1 MKRWAV
7 LVLIMAL
14 CSGGCTLAPTY
25 TRPASPV
32 PAEFPSGDA
41 YKGVKASPEAPAAA
55 ELKWREFFTDAR
67 LQGLIETS
75 LKNNRDLRLA
85 ALNVERARA
94 MYGIQRAELLPSVY
108 ASGSGGKEHVPAD
121 LSSTGKARTSEQYS
135 ADLGV
140 TAWEIDF
147 FGRIRSLKDQAM
159 EEYLATEEARRSVQI
174 TLVSSVAQAYLTLA
188 ADREALRLVQETLD
202 SQQGTYELIKK
213 RYDAGIASEL
223 DLKQA
228 LILVDNAKRDIA
240 RYRQQAAQDE
250 NALNLLLGEPAPQE
264 LLPADLG
271 SVTSP
276 KDITPGLRSDVLL
289 NRPDVM
295 AAEHRLRGAYA
306 NIGAARAAFFPRIS
320 LTTTIGTASTELS
333 GLFDAGSR
341 TWTFMPA
348 ITMPV
353 FDARI
358 WPALR
363 VSKVD
368 REIAVT
374 QYEKAVQNA
383 FRETADTLALLGT
396 VDQELAAQQ
405 ALTGDSSESYRLASL
420 RYMKG
425 IDSYLGVLDAQR
437 SLYVARQ
444 VLVGVRLSKLAGQVR
459 LYSVLGGGGDQ
470 E

>member
-1 MKRWAV
+1 MKRTTV
-7 LVLIMAL
+7 LFLMVLL
-14 CSGGCTLAPTY
+14 CSAGCTLAPTY

-32 PAEFPSGDA
+32 PADFPAGEA
-41 YKGVKASPEAPAAA
+41 YQGMKTSPEAPAAA

-67 LQGLIETS
+67 LQKLIETA

-85 ALNVERARA
+85 TLNVERARA
-94 MYGIQRAELLPSVY
+94 LYGIQRAQLLPTVY

-135 ADLGV
+135 ADLGI

-174 TLVSSVAQAYLTLA
+174 ALVSSVAQAYLTLA
-188 ADREALRLVQETLD
+188 ADWEALKLVQSTLE
-202 SQQGTYELIKK
+202 SQQGSHEIIKR
-213 RYDAGIASEL
+213 RYDAGIATEL
-223 DLKQA
+223 DLRRS
-228 LILVDNAKRDIA
+228 LILVDSAKRDIA
-240 RYRQQAAQDE
+240 RYRQQSAQDE
-250 NALNLLLGEPAPQE
+250 NALNLLLGEPAPKE
-264 LLPADLG
+264 LLPADLA
-271 SVTSP
+271 VISP
-276 KDITPGLRSDVLL
+276 PKGITPGLRSDVLL
-289 NRPDVM
+289 NRPDIL
-295 AAEHRLRGAYA
+295 AAEHQLKGAYA

-341 TWTFMPA
+341 TWTFLPAVSMP
-348 ITMPV
+348 I

-374 QYEKAVQNA
+374 QYEKTVQNA

-396 VDQELAAQQ
+396 VDEQLAAQQ
-405 ALTGDSSESYRLASL
+405 ALTDDSSESYRLANM
-420 RYMKG
+420 RYLKG
-425 IDSYLGVLDAQR
+425 VDSYLGVLDAQR
-437 SLYVARQ
+437 SLYVAQQ
-444 VLVGVRLSKLAGQVR
+444 VLVGVRLAKLTGQVR
-459 LYSVLGGGGDQ
+459 LYAVLGGGADR